1 VGDITSQQPRS
12 VEELRK
18 ALEKRDTVIERK
30 EGEIKQLRKENDYKD
45 EQNAQLRKEN
55 EEQARRIKE
64 LEALLRTK

>member
-1 VGDITSQQPRS
+1 M
-12 VEELRK
+12 EELRK

>member
-1 VGDITSQQPRS
+1 M
-12 VEELRK
+12 EELRK
-18 ALEKRDTVIERK
+18 ALEQRDTVIERK